1 MRLEDIKAMNLKD
14 GQHVEIRYPDVYG
27 NLETRCSWFQQL
39 FELPEGM
46 TKIPAEYKTSY
57 QIEPPFVE
65 IAYRLERNHCP
76 RDLVQYV
83 PDKIYWLRELKP
95 TVEF

>member
-1 MRLEDIKAMNLKD
+1 MEVAQIKAMNLKT
-14 GQHVEIRYPDVYG
+14 GKHVEIRSPDEHG
-27 NLETRCSWFQQL
+27 NLETRCGWFQRL

-46 TKIPAEYKTSY
+46 TEIPAEYKDSY
-57 QIEPPFVE
+57 PIEPPFVE

-76 RDLVQYV
+76 KDVVQYK
-83 PDKIYWLRELKP
+83 PEDIYWLRELKP